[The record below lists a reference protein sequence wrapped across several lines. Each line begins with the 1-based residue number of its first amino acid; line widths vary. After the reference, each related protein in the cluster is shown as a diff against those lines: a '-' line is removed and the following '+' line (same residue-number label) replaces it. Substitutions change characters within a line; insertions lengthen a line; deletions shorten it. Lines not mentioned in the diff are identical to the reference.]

1 MYVYH
6 TPIVWGVSVPI
17 YKQIRA
23 IVLDILATIKC
34 MTHLSI
40 TLFMSVH
47 HIPIVW
53 GVSVPIY
60 KQIRAIVLDILVIIK
75 CMTHLS
81 FVLIINEKCVNF

>member
-1 MYVYH
+1 
-6 TPIVWGVSVPI
+6 
-17 YKQIRA
+17 
-23 IVLDILATIKC
+23 
-34 MTHLSI
+34 
-40 TLFMSVH
+40 MSVY

-60 KQIRAIVLDILVIIK
+60 KLIRAIVLDILVIIK